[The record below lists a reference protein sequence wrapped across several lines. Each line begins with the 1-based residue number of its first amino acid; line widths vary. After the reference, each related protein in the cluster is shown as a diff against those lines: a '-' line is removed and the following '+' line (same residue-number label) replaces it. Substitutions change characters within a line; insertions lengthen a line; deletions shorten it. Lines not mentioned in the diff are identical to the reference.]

1 MIIFGCVIAGLVYSI
16 ISNYRAQYA
25 NNVVTTESGKKV
37 DITLDSIK
45 KDIALFQRL
54 EASSPTKIT
63 SYNDIKNKISLLEK
77 TGQSPLDIFMR
88 TRLLKEMLVLMLN
101 YNVSVLRV

>member
-1 MIIFGCVIAGLVYSI
+1 MVIFGCVIAGLIYSI

-25 NNVVTTESGKKV
+25 DNVITTESGKEV

-63 SYNDIKNKISLLEK
+63 SYNDIKNKIALLEK
-77 TGQSPLDIFMR
+77 TGQSPLDIQA
-88 TRLLKEMLVLMLN
+88 LKKVLQEE
-101 YNVSVLRV
+101 YFK